1 MLEKHCI
8 VFSPKN
14 QSKKKIKKKKNS
26 KPNQVGE
33 KEKGEINQSLNYGD
47 LALRIQTTPHV
58 PPHLKL

>member
-1 MLEKHCI
+1 LRKILRE
-8 VFSPKN
+8 FLGFLN
-14 QSKKKIKKKKNS
+14 ARKKKKKKKNS